1 MEIGWIDFSKT
12 ERDKINS
19 ILDLLTDPGTL
30 DEMGIAQVRD
40 GFSNLFFP
48 GTTTIQTRAKYFLI
62 VPYTLKDLE
71 LNSTKDYSKLKKEL
85 DDTEEKCARIF
96 LENNFDESGVIGSR
110 AIDQGNWVKRTPASI
125 YWNGLRTYH
134 IFKSEITLNQYLK
147 AIASRKSLKENI
159 AKLGNRNDNSDKAQ
173 DDKDAGSVQGFHF
186 LNIPTYEK
194 NWIDDLKMALTKEE
208 GAFLKD
214 QIINTCGD
222 SLLGF
227 IIKNNL
233 KEVLEY
239 ESFNDLERI
248 SFKFPKNI
256 RNSFRLAKAFS
267 EFNFV
272 LRIIYNIIASDGE
285 NERANER
292 FAEKQ
297 PKLVEIADFDLKS
310 VFSILKVRDTQLKLF
325 LLKAQQL
332 MKEEKIDEL
341 EDLITKREIMLK
353 GENRSKTCHPGENG
367 DTWLAGEELDYRFS
381 IAKAIIQDIFDS
393 EGDSNA

>member
-1 MEIGWIDFSKT
+1 ME
-12 ERDKINS
+12 
-19 ILDLLTDPGTL
+19 
-30 DEMGIAQVRD
+30 M
-40 GFSNLFFP
+40 
-48 GTTTIQTRAKYFLI
+48 
-62 VPYTLKDLE
+62 
-71 LNSTKDYSKLKKEL
+71 TKD
-85 DDTEEKCARIF
+85 
-96 LENNFDESGVIGSR
+96 
-110 AIDQGNWVKRTPASI
+110 
-125 YWNGLRTYH
+125 
-134 IFKSEITLNQYLK
+134 
-147 AIASRKSLKENI
+147 
-159 AKLGNRNDNSDKAQ
+159 
-173 DDKDAGSVQGFHF
+173 
-186 LNIPTYEK
+186 
-194 NWIDDLKMALTKEE
+194 E
-208 GAFLKD
+208 GAFLKS
-214 QIINTCGD
+214 QIINSCED
-222 SLLGF
+222 SMLAF
-227 IIKNNL
+227 ILKNDL

-239 ESFNDLERI
+239 ERFSDLERI

-297 PKLVEIADFDLKS
+297 PKLAEIADFDLKS
-310 VFSILKVRDTQLKLF
+310 LFSILKVRDTQLKSF

-381 IAKAIIQDIFDS
+381 IAKAIIQDIFNS